1 MRYVTERMEDLI
13 AGLVTAAIGAF
24 IIFEASQ
31 YKLGTLRNMGPGYF
45 PIILGCVMLVLAVFM
60 VVTARPGPVPQPM
73 GMDRLRGTLFVTAGF
88 LAFAFTVEA
97 AGLLV
102 SVFLVVF
109 LSALGNRNTS
119 VVTAAVLAVATAV
132 ISTLVFRVGL
142 GLQIKA
148 F

>member
-13 AGLVTAAIGAF
+13 AGLVTAAVGAF
-24 IIFEASQ
+24 IIFEASH

-45 PIILGCVMLVLAVFM
+45 PIILGCVMLALAVFM
-60 VVTARPGPVPQPM
+60 VATARPGPVPQPM
-73 GMDRLRGTLFVTAGF
+73 GMERLRGMLFVTAGF
-88 LAFAFTVEA
+88 VAFAYTVEV

-109 LSALGNRNTS
+109 LSALGNRITS
-119 VVTAAVLAVATAV
+119 VRTAAVLAVATAIV
-132 ISTLVFRVGL
+132 LTLIFRVGL
-142 GLQIKA
+142 GLQIEA

>member
-1 MRYVTERMEDLI
+1 MRYVTERIEDLI

-24 IIFEASQ
+24 IIFEASH

-45 PIILGCVMLVLAVFM
+45 PIILGCVMLALAVFM
-60 VVTARPGPVPQPM
+60 VATARPGQVPQPM
-73 GMDRLRGTLFVTAGF
+73 GMDRLRGMLFITAGF
-88 LAFAFTVEA
+88 LAFAFTVET

-102 SVFLVVF
+102 SVFLVVL

-119 VVTAAVLAVATAV
+119 VKTAAVLAVATAV
-132 ISTLVFRVGL
+132 VLTLIFRAGL
-142 GLQIKA
+142 GLQIEA